1 MSHTITL
8 LDRVQLTH
16 DTAHYVFDKP
26 KGYDF
31 APGQATDLALDHDG
45 WEDEWRPFTFTSLP
59 GADALAF
66 TVKSYAD
73 HDGMTYRMAA
83 LTPGDTV
90 RIKDPWGAI
99 EDKGPGVFIAGGAG
113 ITPFLGILNK
123 RAAEGSLDGC
133 TLIFANDAPRDII
146 LRPLWDGLD
155 ALDTTYVLSED
166 ARDAKKGYIDGAL
179 LDDLIDDFSQNF
191 YLCGP
196 PKMEEAV
203 AELLT
208 ARGVTEDRL
217 IRES

>member
-26 KGYDF
+26 EGYSF
-31 APGQATDLALDHDG
+31 TPGQATDMALNRTG
-45 WEDEWRPFTFTSLP
+45 WEEEWRPFTFTSLP
-59 GADALAF
+59 SAGALAF

-123 RAAEGSLDGC
+123 RAAEGTLENSH
-133 TLIFANDAPRDII
+133 LIFANTAPRDII
-146 LRPLWDGLD
+146 LRPLWD
-155 ALDTTYVLSED
+155 ALDGLQTTYVLSED
-166 ARDAKKGYIDGAL
+166 AGDARTGPIDGAL
-179 LDDLIDDFSQNF
+179 LDDVVDDWSQNF

-196 PKMEEAV
+196 PKMEDAV
-203 AELLT
+203 ADLLT
-208 ARGVTEDRL
+208 ARGVSQDRL